1 MGNTNA
7 KESRSGDAGGSSS
20 HRHHRT
26 SLAPAFDPSA
36 TSNDRP
42 SSSHRTRNRASRND
56 LGTLLGIGA
65 TSSSSSRPDPSYERR
80 ETKQEREARRLERE
94 RIQRVK
100 ERERSIREEHVD
112 GGYLVTMGVYVGAE
126 DYSKQVVRQLQ
137 VRFPTPQCLPESML
151 PAEPLLT
158 IVPCCR
164 SRGNSHPSG
173 EGSMILTTSGLNTK
187 SLLLPEASLSPPP
200 ARHRQT
206 N

>member
-7 KESRSGDAGGSSS
+7 KESRSGDAGASSS

-42 SSSHRTRNRASRND
+42 SSSHRSRNRGSRND
-56 LGTLLGIGA
+56 LGTLLGIGQ

-112 GGYLVTMGVYVGAE
+112 GGYLVTMGVYVGPE
-126 DYSKQVVRQLQ
+126 DYSKQMVRQLQ
-137 VRFPTPQCLPESML
+137 VRHPSLLPQ
-151 PAEPLLT
+151 T
-158 IVPCCR
+158 R
-164 SRGNSHPSG
+164 SR
-173 EGSMILTTSGLNTK
+173 
-187 SLLLPEASLSPPP
+187 SPPS
-200 ARHRQT
+200 RVSC
-206 N
+206 

>member
-7 KESRSGDAGGSSS
+7 KESRSGDAGPSSS

-36 TSNDRP
+36 TSNDQS
-42 SSSHRTRNRASRND
+42 SSSHRARNRASRND
-56 LGTLLGIGA
+56 LGTLLGIGQ

-112 GGYLVTMGVYVGAE
+112 GGYLVTMGVYVGPE

-137 VRFPTPQCLPESML
+137 VR
-151 PAEPLLT
+151 
-158 IVPCCR
+158 
-164 SRGNSHPSG
+164 HPSLYCLK
-173 EGSMILTTSGLNTK
+173 ETK
-187 SLLLPEASLSPPP
+187 ITCQPGKFC
-200 ARHRQT
+200 
-206 N
+206 